1 MVKGTITT
9 MVTRLFPWSSTRI
22 ARARQLN
29 QVQYFAFLAHL
40 FFHYVIVFRA
50 RETETWRI
58 VALKKV
64 GFDKFELESV
74 YMAKDFV
81 IHFKNNL
88 KKDCDS

>member
-1 MVKGTITT
+1 MNH
-9 MVTRLFPWSSTRI
+9 S
-22 ARARQLN
+22 
-29 QVQYFAFLAHL
+29 
-40 FFHYVIVFRA
+40 VFRT

-64 GFDKFELESV
+64 GFDKFEPESV

-88 KKDCDS
+88 KKDCDT

>member
-1 MVKGTITT
+1 M
-9 MVTRLFPWSSTRI
+9 
-22 ARARQLN
+22 N
-29 QVQYFAFLAHL
+29 HN
-40 FFHYVIVFRA
+40 VFRA

-64 GFDKFELESV
+64 GLDKFEPESV

-88 KKDCDS
+88 KKDCDT